1 MVRNGIH
8 RETGKTTWLWT
19 RTMKIKNMKDGI
31 KALTVTVQGRGYPS
45 TGPPVD
51 PQAGALKKAIEG
63 IDKDKN
69 VQEWVKAALEKTKD
83 KPRLRLRCDLPEKQA
98 YSAPSSPTMN
108 VAVLDLTWDEDEAR
122 SVKKRRYE
130 EESSET
136 PTTDTDDDVQA
147 GEEKLATKIRKVI
160 KTLDKDIRT
169 LVVLTGE
176 KNIKGE
182 IKEMAVRLRS
192 LMSQIMTNEAQAILQ
207 KMGKAESDTIPV
219 NTTVKQVEYMDTL
232 QQTERLYDFT
242 KLEKKEWTDK
252 VYTNTEIIVGNPVTA
267 EDKLVKVVITEPDN
281 PTMEKSIQKIYR
293 DRFPELLAAT
303 DEFEVIEQM
312 TRIRSKGPAEYTKR
326 KIIKTC
332 YNGTE
337 EDIWMKLIRIKEE
350 TAEDKKSGCPPH
362 RKDGQQEITEND
374 RKHFPCLKTRTAGP
388 KPAVETIHIRGIDA
402 TTLQEEVT
410 TAIEGEIGSLEG
422 KTHKVS
428 KLRPSANNT
437 QAVTISLEK
446 TEADKILNKGKI
458 RIGIVNCTTE
468 KRIDLKYCRR
478 CWSYQHATIN
488 CDGPDRS
495 KLCFR
500 CGKEGHSLSA
510 CKNKETCLLC
520 STDGH
525 RMGGSKCGAFTQALR
540 QARKARVTEDAVE
553 DPNNA

>member
-1 MVRNGIH
+1 MDRDNENQKYEGRH
-8 RETGKTTWLWT
+8 
-19 RTMKIKNMKDGI
+19 
-31 KALTVTVQGRGYPS
+31 KALTVTVQGRDTPVPVGEGGARAGSPRPS
-45 TGPPVD
+45 SNDCPGPPVD

-69 VQEWVKAALEKTKD
+69 VQEWAKAALGKTKD
-83 KPRLRLRCDLPEKQA
+83 KPRLRLRCDLREKQA

-147 GEEKLATKIRKVI
+147 GEEKLAMKIRKVI

-169 LVVLTGE
+169 LAVLTGE

-219 NTTVKQVEYMDTL
+219 EYMDTL
-232 QQTERLYDFT
+232 QQTERLDDFT

-267 EDKLVKVVITEPDN
+267 EDKLVKVVITEPDD

-350 TAEDKKSGCPPH
+350 TAEDKKVAVHHIEKMDNKKLRKMIESIFHVKDAIGDNPAKNAIKELRSTRDGKLLVVIDKDKNATEEIH
-362 RKDGQQEITEND
+362 RIIKGHSDN
-374 RKHFPCLKTRTAGP
+374 LKTRTAGP

-428 KLRPSANNT
+428 KPRPSANNT

-468 KRIDLKYCRR
+468 KRIDLKILPKMLVIPTC
-478 CWSYQHATIN
+478 N
-488 CDGPDRS
+488 N
-495 KLCFR
+495 KLR
-500 CGKEGHSLSA
+500 WARQKQIMLQVWQ
-510 CKNKETCLLC
+510 
-520 STDGH
+520 
-525 RMGGSKCGAFTQALR
+525 GGTFTQCL
-540 QARKARVTEDAVE
+540 
-553 DPNNA
+553 